1 MDAWKE
7 KKAPL
12 IAQTYYKLPEDS
24 SVYDMIKCIRA
35 DECNHRD
42 VNHAFADL
50 DQKKVFVLK
59 HYLHC
64 GISQSSTTMADHN
77 PVSPSVT
84 TSYENMASNNLKPK
98 DLAVPVDTLAMIKN
112 PCTLSWKNLSYTVET
127 RKSTQCP
134 DGKKTILNNV
144 SGRCAPGELTAV
156 MGPSGCGKTTL
167 LDILADRIGSGIIN
181 GEISLNG
188 ETRNVKTFRAVSS
201 YVAQEDSLLG
211 SFTVLETLEMA
222 ARLSLPNSV
231 THQAIVDRV
240 QTVIDEMGLRVCE
253 HTLVGDVFR
262 KGISGGQKRRLS
274 IAIELLSDPSILL
287 LDEPTSGLDSASTH
301 NVMQFVSKLCAA
313 NTTVICTIHQPSSLV
328 YDMFTNVVILTAGE
342 TVYFGPRE
350 QTIDHFSASGYQCPM
365 YMNPA
370 EYFISLVN
378 SDFDGHADI
387 KKLVE
392 SFKASSIATKI
403 VHKIDADAAEVHNIV
418 PVIPVNPSPL
428 RQFVVLMQRNSLNNV
443 RNPGIYWVRLAMY
456 TVLAFMVGTMYLS
469 TNDEISEEDMIP
481 LLFYVQAF
489 LVFMSVAVLPFFI
502 EQRAVFLR
510 ERANSGLNVF
520 SFAISNFIATLPG
533 IFLIA
538 VVSTLLVVLLSG
550 LNGFWYFLLNLF
562 LSLVVAE
569 SLMHVIGAAVPHYI
583 IGIALGAGIYGMF
596 MLCEG
601 FMVPK
606 DTIPDYWIWAYYIAF
621 HSYSFKSFVYEHFI
635 HVNTPTAK
643 AILARL
649 NLEDVN
655 TPQNMIILAC
665 YAVGL
670 ELIFTFILYKFHTG
684 RR

>member
-1 MDAWKE
+1 
-7 KKAPL
+7 
-12 IAQTYYKLPEDS
+12 
-24 SVYDMIKCIRA
+24 
-35 DECNHRD
+35 
-42 VNHAFADL
+42 
-50 DQKKVFVLK
+50 
-59 HYLHC
+59 
-64 GISQSSTTMADHN
+64 MADTH
-77 PVSPSVT
+77 PASPST
-84 TSYENMASNNLKPK
+84 ATSYETMTSGKSKAMDVSL
-98 DLAVPVDTLAMIKN
+98 PVDISTTTKN
-112 PCTLSWKNLSYTVET
+112 PCALSWKNLSYIVDTKKTV
-127 RKSTQCP
+127 QCP
-134 DGKKTILNNV
+134 DGRKTILNNV

-167 LDILADRIGSGIIN
+167 LDILADRISSGTIQ
-181 GEISLNG
+181 GEIALNG

-231 THQAIVDRV
+231 THQAIVERV

-253 HTLVGDVFR
+253 HTLVGDIFR

-274 IAIELLSDPSILL
+274 VAIELLSDPSVLL

-301 NVMQFVSKLCAA
+301 NVMQFVSRLCAE
-313 NTTVICTIHQPSSLV
+313 NKTVICTIHQPSSLV
-328 YDMFTNVVILTAGE
+328 YEMFTNVAILTAGE
-342 TVYFGPRE
+342 TVYFGRRE
-350 QTIDHFSASGYQCPM
+350 HIIDHFSAAGYQCPM

-378 SDFDGHADI
+378 SDFEGHADI
-387 KKLVE
+387 KKLVQ
-392 SFKASSIATKI
+392 SFSSSSIASKVVQGI
-403 VHKIDADAAEVHNIV
+403 EADAAGARTAA
-418 PVIPVNPSPL
+418 PVIPVKPSAL
-428 RQFVVLMQRNSLNNV
+428 RQFVVLMQRNTLNNI

-456 TVLAFMVGTMYLS
+456 TMLAFMVGTMYLS
-469 TNDEISEEDMIP
+469 TNDAISEEDMIP

-520 SFAISNFIATLPG
+520 SFALSNFIATLPG

-538 VVSTLLVVLLSG
+538 LVSTLLVVLLSG
-550 LNGFWYFLLNLF
+550 LHGFWYFLLNLF

-606 DTIPDYWIWAYYIAF
+606 ETIPDYWIWAYYIAF

-635 HVNTPTAK
+635 HVDTPTAK
-643 AILARL
+643 AILVRL
-649 NLEDVN
+649 NLEDVD

-665 YAVGL
+665 YAIGL
-670 ELIFTFILYKFHTG
+670 ELIFTFVLYKFHTG

>member
-1 MDAWKE
+1 
-7 KKAPL
+7 
-12 IAQTYYKLPEDS
+12 
-24 SVYDMIKCIRA
+24 
-35 DECNHRD
+35 
-42 VNHAFADL
+42 
-50 DQKKVFVLK
+50 
-59 HYLHC
+59 
-64 GISQSSTTMADHN
+64 MADTN
-77 PVSPSVT
+77 PASPSGA
-84 TSYENMASNNLKPK
+84 TSYETLTSGKAKPT
-98 DLAVPVDTLAMIKN
+98 DLALPVDTLTATKN

-127 RKSTQCP
+127 KKTERCP
-134 DGKKTILNNV
+134 TGKKTILSNV

-167 LDILADRIGSGIIN
+167 LDILADRISSGTIEGN
-181 GEISLNG
+181 ISLNG
-188 ETRNVKTFRAVSS
+188 EARNAKTFRAVSS

-222 ARLSLPNSV
+222 ARLSLPNAV
-231 THQAIVDRV
+231 THHEIVERV

-253 HTLVGDVFR
+253 HTLIGDIFR
-262 KGISGGQKRRLS
+262 KGISGGQKRRVS
-274 IAIELLSDPSILL
+274 IAIELLSEPSVLL
-287 LDEPTSGLDSASTH
+287 LDEPTSGLDSASTY
-301 NVMQFVSKLCAA
+301 NVMQFVSKLCKE
-313 NTTVICTIHQPSSLV
+313 NKTVICTIHQPSSLV
-328 YDMFTNVVILTAGE
+328 YEMFTNVVILTAGE

-350 QTIDHFSASGYQCPM
+350 QILDHFTASGYSCPM

-378 SDFDGHADI
+378 SDFEGHADI
-387 KKLVE
+387 KKLVN
-392 SFKASSIATKI
+392 SFSSSSIAQSI
-403 VHKIDADAAEVHNIV
+403 VQKIDEDAAGVHNAA
-418 PVIPVNPSPL
+418 PVIPVKPSAL

-456 TVLAFMVGTMYLS
+456 TMLSFMVGTMYLS
-469 TNDEISEEDMIP
+469 TNDDISEEDMIP

-502 EQRAVFLR
+502 EQRAVFMR

-520 SFAISNFIATLPG
+520 SYVVANFIATLPG

-538 VVSTLLVVLLSG
+538 AVSTFLVVLLSG
-550 LNGFWYFLLNLF
+550 LHGFWYFLLNLF
-562 LSLVVAE
+562 LALVVAE

-606 DTIPDYWIWAYYIAF
+606 STIPDYWIWAYYLAF
-621 HSYSFKSFVYEHFI
+621 HSYSFKSFVFEHFNQ
-635 HVNTPTAK
+635 VDTPTAK
-643 AILARL
+643 AILQRL
-649 NLEDVN
+649 DMEDVD

-665 YAVGL
+665 YAIGL

>member
-1 MDAWKE
+1 
-7 KKAPL
+7 
-12 IAQTYYKLPEDS
+12 
-24 SVYDMIKCIRA
+24 
-35 DECNHRD
+35 
-42 VNHAFADL
+42 
-50 DQKKVFVLK
+50 
-59 HYLHC
+59 
-64 GISQSSTTMADHN
+64 MADAH
-77 PVSPSVT
+77 PASPST
-84 TSYENMASNNLKPK
+84 ATSYATMTSGKTKPGAK
-98 DLAVPVDTLAMIKN
+98 DLALPVDTSALTKN
-112 PCTLSWKNLSYTVET
+112 PCILSWKNLSYIVET
-127 RKSTQCP
+127 KKSAQCP
-134 DGKKTILNNV
+134 DGKKAILNKV

-167 LDILADRIGSGIIN
+167 LDILADRISSGSIQGDIV
-181 GEISLNG
+181 LNG

-222 ARLSLPNSV
+222 ARLSLPNAI
-231 THQAIVDRV
+231 THEAIVERV

-253 HTLVGDVFR
+253 HTLVGDIFR

-301 NVMQFVSKLCAA
+301 NVMQFVLRLCAE
-313 NTTVICTIHQPSSLV
+313 NKTVICTIHQPSSLV
-328 YDMFTNVVILTAGE
+328 YEMFTNVVILTAGE

-350 QTIDHFSASGYQCPM
+350 NTIDHFTASGYTCPM

-378 SDFDGHADI
+378 SDFEGHADI
-387 KKLVE
+387 RRLVGNY
-392 SFKASSIATKI
+392 STSAIAMKI
-403 VHKIDADAAEVHNIV
+403 VQSIEEDAAGVHSAA
-418 PVIPVNPSPL
+418 PVIPVKPSAL
-428 RQFVVLMQRNSLNNV
+428 RQFFVLMQRNSLNNV

-456 TVLAFMVGTMYLS
+456 TMLAFMVGTMYLS
-469 TNDEISEEDMIP
+469 TNADISEEDMIP

-538 VVSTLLVVLLSG
+538 LVSTLLVVLLSG
-550 LNGFWYFLLNLF
+550 LHGFWYFLLNLF

-606 DTIPDYWIWAYYIAF
+606 ETIPDYWIWAYYIAF
-621 HSYSFKSFVYEHFI
+621 HSYSFQSFVYEHFI
-635 HVNTPTAK
+635 HVDTPTAK
-643 AILARL
+643 AILVRL
-649 NLEDVN
+649 NLENVD
-655 TPQNMIILAC
+655 TPQNMVILAS
-665 YAVGL
+665 YAIGL